1 MIGFWQTQS
10 PAPNVSDQL
19 RRTKAACILLALLLV
34 NLSFVGKSFN
44 FWVPSMDAIFMDA
57 SVLLHKLKSQIHY
70 HCIANVAITIK
81 FCADEEVISH

>member
-1 MIGFWQTQS
+1 VIGFWQTQS

-19 RRTKAACILLALLLV
+19 RRTKAACILLVLLLV

-44 FWVPSMDAIFMDA
+44 FWVPSMDA

-70 HCIANVAITIK
+70 HCIANVAIMIK
-81 FCADEEVISH
+81 FCADEEVMSH

>member
-19 RRTKAACILLALLLV
+19 RRTKAACILLVLLLV

-44 FWVPSMDAIFMDA
+44 FWVPSVDAIFMDA
-57 SVLLHKLKSQIHY
+57 SVLLHKLMSQIHY
-70 HCIANVAITIK
+70 RCIANVAILIK
-81 FCADEEVISH
+81 FCVDEDVICH